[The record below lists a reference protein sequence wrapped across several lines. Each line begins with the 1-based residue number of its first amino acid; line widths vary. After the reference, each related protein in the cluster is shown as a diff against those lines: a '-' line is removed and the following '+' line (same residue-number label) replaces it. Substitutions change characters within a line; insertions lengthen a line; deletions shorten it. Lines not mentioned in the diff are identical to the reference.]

1 MLIAPHP
8 DDEALAC
15 SVVLQRAVRADA
27 AIRILYATDGDNNP
41 WPQRFLERKW
51 RLGAADRERW
61 GKLRRA
67 EALSALRILG
77 VHRSDACFL
86 ALPDQGLTGLLTT
99 NCRSAFE
106 QLAKSIGRWSPTD
119 LLVPS
124 TRDTHP
130 DHSALAVILGLIQ
143 ANLYPDEPPT
153 SVWSYAVH
161 GKSKAFLDRAQELG
175 QSKTETRI
183 KEQAIRSHQT
193 QLKLS
198 PRRFLAYA
206 ARPERFLKLESCE
219 LTYTDGPIQGISR
232 HARVLRVKLRLPI
245 KLMGTADATLLVVGH
260 DAAGSVRCVRMKVPI
275 HSFTAEVFDCHTGER
290 LDLARYRGNA
300 FAGEFAIPVDMFSPA
315 HALFVKLKRRT
326 WFFDEAGWLEVSAT
340 AAESHPY
347 ARIAASNSTNAVNFS
362 SERAMKRFPLSRCAS
377 TIQIARP

>member
-51 RLGAADRERW
+51 RVSAADRQRW

-67 EALSALRILG
+67 EALAALRILG

-106 QLAKSIGRWSPTD
+106 QLATSIGRWSPTD

-124 TRDTHP
+124 THDTHP
-130 DHSALAVILGLIQ
+130 DHNALAVMLRLIQ
-143 ANLYPDEPPT
+143 GNLYPDEPSM

-175 QSKTETRI
+175 QSKTETEI

-198 PRRFLAYA
+198 RRRFLAYA

-219 LTYTDGPIQGISR
+219 LTYADGPIQGISR
-232 HARVLRVKLRLPI
+232 HTRVLRVKLRLPI
-245 KLMGTADATLLVVGH
+245 KLTGTADATLLVMGH
-260 DAAGSVRCVRMKVPI
+260 DLAGSVRCVRMKVPI
-275 HSFTAEVFDCHTGER
+275 HSFTVEVFDCHTGER
-290 LDLARYRGNA
+290 IDLARYRGNA
-300 FAGEFAIPVDMFSPA
+300 FAGEFAIPVDIFSPA

-326 WFFDEAGWLEVSAT
+326 WFFDEVGWLEARRLQPGAT
-340 AAESHPY
+340 PTRE
-347 ARIAASNSTNAVNFS
+347 IAASSARNAVSIS
-362 SERAMKRFPLSRCAS
+362 SPRGTKRFPSPRLRG
-377 TIQIARP
+377 